1 MEKLLKEN
9 DVKYIRQLF
18 DRNLVD
24 PVELV
29 LFLESEGSDKVSKYN
44 VQYFPYTE
52 EIVKELA
59 EISDKIKLTVYR
71 DNKEKESEYRVKEI
85 SALFIQGK
93 NTNKNVSY
101 YGIPSGH
108 EFTSLLEDIVDAS
121 QGVTHLSTASK
132 ETVKSIKAPVE
143 ILVFVTPSCPY
154 CPKAVRIAH
163 QLAMENNL
171 INAAMVEANE
181 FPVWSQKYNVYAVPK
196 IVINND
202 VQFEGALPEDV
213 FLNYVL
219 EAVKR
224 AETK

>member
-18 DRNLVD
+18 DRSLVD
-24 PVELV
+24 PIELV
-29 LFLESEGSDKVSKYN
+29 LFLESAGSDKVSKYN
-44 VQYFPYTE
+44 SQYLPYTE
-52 EIVKELA
+52 EILKELA
-59 EISDKIKLTVYR
+59 DISDKIKLTVYR
-71 DNKEKESEYRVKEI
+71 DDKGKESEYGVKEI

-121 QGVTHLSTASK
+121 QGATHLSTASK
-132 ETVKSIKAPVE
+132 ETVKSIKSPVE

-181 FPVWSQKYNVYAVPK
+181 FPEWSQKYSVYAVPK
-196 IVINND
+196 IIINND

-219 EAVKR
+219 KAVKKV
-224 AETK
+224 EIK